1 MKPFIT
7 SHLLDVRSE
16 QRESGEQCDL
26 VYQYGQGFENGCD
39 SRFRLQV
46 QTDDRERDCFPSS
59 DQVNTSRQWELH
71 LSVFKSYRNICT
83 PPQHHC
89 GSYPGINL
97 QKDLPWAFGLPA
109 GVLQVTWQ
117 RLFKDDPIENLAT
130 YSKRFGEQVNL
141 PFRGKVALTQ
151 ASLNSTSITL
161 RNVSWQDE
169 SCYICSFNVYPDGSS
184 RKQTCLSVRGIS
196 SVDTLHDHRSG
207 PEGEHVEVVF
217 GCSATGKP
225 APTIEWDISPGA
237 SHLDQ
242 TETTTASN
250 SDHTFTSSHNVTLQ
264 VPADWS
270 GHVDCLLNRGQT
282 GEKQKRIPFSLSAGR
297 PKAKDDMI
305 EGSGSAGIYFSEVTA
320 PVSLTAE
327 AGRPFLLGCNIT
339 TATGDTVRQ
348 VRWLNRHNKVLMAYE
363 QSSSAP
369 VRISHHDA
377 SVQLTGHHSDSSHI
391 TITRVRPED
400 EGCYRCIFD
409 VFPGGSQEGKTC
421 ITVAGKVWLLGNKT
435 VISGK
440 PVTLSC
446 WYSLPERVQ
455 QVLWRKTAEQG
466 DTTTMASYS
475 KYGHHRVEEYFRG
488 RVSLSRTLDDTQL
501 TIQPVKTEDEACYT
515 CEFHTYPDGSRSA
528 TACLS
533 VYVLP
538 KPEVSHVTSS
548 SGVTEANCTAQ
559 SRPAADITWNIG
571 GDNRTVGPP
580 ISSAYDQGDGTT
592 VVTSTVFFQSGLLSD
607 LSVKCIV
614 HHQGLEKPLTLPLNT
629 NVGPVMV
636 VLLSVCGVA
645 AVLLLCLCVCLCKCL
660 ICTNVL
666 SASCRRSDYDE
677 VFAFSVLTDLEPGV
691 TADLMSVQPAL

>member
-89 GSYPGINL
+89 GRHQAPVGEMLYILIFTCLLFKAS
-97 QKDLPWAFGLPA
+97 GLEITGYGNTIAEYGGEAHYMCAVDNPT

-297 PKAKDDMI
+297 PKAKD
-305 EGSGSAGIYFSEVTA
+305 EGGLYRFGIA
-320 PVSLTAE
+320 L
-327 AGRPFLLGCNIT
+327 
-339 TATGDTVRQ
+339 
-348 VRWLNRHNKVLMAYE
+348 
-363 QSSSAP
+363 
-369 VRISHHDA
+369 
-377 SVQLTGHHSDSSHI
+377 
-391 TITRVRPED
+391 
-400 EGCYRCIFD
+400 
-409 VFPGGSQEGKTC
+409 
-421 ITVAGKVWLLGNKT
+421 
-435 VISGK
+435 VISA
-440 PVTLSC
+440 VIFIAC
-446 WYSLPERVQ
+446 
-455 QVLWRKTAEQG
+455 
-466 DTTTMASYS
+466 MA
-475 KYGHHRVEEYFRG
+475 
-488 RVSLSRTLDDTQL
+488 
-501 TIQPVKTEDEACYT
+501 
-515 CEFHTYPDGSRSA
+515 
-528 TACLS
+528 
-533 VYVLP
+533 
-538 KPEVSHVTSS
+538 
-548 SGVTEANCTAQ
+548 
-559 SRPAADITWNIG
+559 
-571 GDNRTVGPP
+571 
-580 ISSAYDQGDGTT
+580 
-592 VVTSTVFFQSGLLSD
+592 
-607 LSVKCIV
+607 
-614 HHQGLEKPLTLPLNT
+614 
-629 NVGPVMV
+629 
-636 VLLSVCGVA
+636 VA
-645 AVLLLCLCVCLCKCL
+645 AAMLR
-660 ICTNVL
+660 
-666 SASCRRSDYDE
+666 SRRSKCNRRNHN
-677 VFAFSVLTDLEPGV
+677 V
-691 TADLMSVQPAL
+691 